1 MKKMHSLFLIEL
13 FARAIISMVAI
24 AFIGKFV
31 FTTNGFEDQIRMW
44 IIVIGLML
52 WLLIPVLKLKQE
64 KVKVVK

>member
-1 MKKMHSLFLIEL
+1 MKKMHGLFLIEL